1 MAQAFQLALEILVSF
16 DVWVHLSYLNLKIKE
31 KKKTLSGSLRAVNKD
46 IHKSEYVHTSIV
58 QSDSVYLHNCGILLS
73 PFSLADSH

>member
-16 DVWVHLSYLNLKIKE
+16 DVWVHLSYLNLKIK

-73 PFSLADSH
+73 LFSLTDSH